1 MVHGRAGGLHHENV
15 PATHVLTNFNHNLTV
30 AEGLNYCLTLGNLK
44 MLADLSRQLRIG
56 ITAKKFQSVQHKEKP
71 KSSILSADIVYTT
84 LLVSRLV
91 VSKVCATELV
101 ISSLWQS
108 KSWAARASFSE

>member
-1 MVHGRAGGLHHENV
+1 MHHENV
-15 PATHVLTNFNHNLTV
+15 PATHVLTNFNHDLTV

-71 KSSILSADIVYTT
+71 KFPVELAYIVTCWSAD
-84 LLVSRLV
+84 
-91 VSKVCATELV
+91 
-101 ISSLWQS
+101 LWCPKYVPQS
-108 KSWAARASFSE
+108 W